1 MENGNCWKMGH
12 FGNGNIVEC
21 GKYVK
26 CILWKMKIVENEN
39 CGKLRLGRME
49 IVENGKWRLWK
60 IEIVEKGKLRL
71 WKMENGGCGKW
82 KLWSESSSRTCTCK
96 LQIVN

>member
-1 MENGNCWKMGH
+1 MEIVENGNCWKMGH

-39 CGKLRLGRME
+39 CGKWKMEIVENGDCGKWKVE
-49 IVENGKWRLWK
+49 IVENGKWR
-60 IEIVEKGKLRL
+60 
-71 WKMENGGCGKW
+71 
-82 KLWSESSSRTCTCK
+82 
-96 LQIVN
+96 

>member
-39 CGKLRLGRME
+39 CGKLRLWKMENGDCGKWKVE
-49 IVENGKWRLWK
+49 IVENGKWRY
-60 IEIVEKGKLRL
+60 
-71 WKMENGGCGKW
+71 NGGCGK
-82 KLWSESSSRTCTCK
+82 CK